1 MRYCV
6 DLRIESYKTSHF
18 MKILAISNLKGG
30 VGKSTIAQNIAAQF
44 AQNGVK
50 VCIADTDTEQKTSV
64 KWSSLRDSSL
74 VSIPVFSIAPE
85 RVSQEILG
93 LKQKYDLVIVDG
105 TPALTELTTRIII
118 LSDLVLV
125 PILPGGGDIWALE
138 NFLERYQEAKMTKE
152 SYGGKV
158 DIAVVVNRY
167 NERTTLDREVVNAIQ
182 DFGVTVLATKL
193 ANRVSYREAT
203 IQGISVHETKDE
215 KAKQEIEEL
224 TTEIQRI
231 MNNG

>member
-1 MRYCV
+1 
-6 DLRIESYKTSHF
+6 

-64 KWSSLRDSSL
+64 KWASLRDLSL

-85 RVSQEILG
+85 KVSQEILG

-118 LSDLVLV
+118 LSDLVVV

-138 NFLERYQEAKMTKE
+138 NFLERYQEAKVTKE

-158 DIAVVVNRY
+158 DIAVIVNRY

-182 DFGVTVLATKL
+182 DFGVTILATKL

-224 TTEIQRI
+224 TNEIQRL
-231 MNNG
+231 MVNG

>member
-1 MRYCV
+1 
-6 DLRIESYKTSHF
+6 

-64 KWSSLRDSSL
+64 KWASLRDSSL

-85 RVSQEILG
+85 KVSQEILG

-118 LSDLVLV
+118 LSDLVIV

-138 NFLERYQEAKMTKE
+138 NFLERYQEAKVTKE

-167 NERTTLDREVVNAIQ
+167 NERTTLDR
-182 DFGVTVLATKL
+182 
-193 ANRVSYREAT
+193 
-203 IQGISVHETKDE
+203 
-215 KAKQEIEEL
+215 
-224 TTEIQRI
+224 
-231 MNNG
+231 

>member
-1 MRYCV
+1 
-6 DLRIESYKTSHF
+6 

-64 KWSSLRDSSL
+64 KWASLRDSSL

-85 RVSQEILG
+85 KVSQEILG

-118 LSDLVLV
+118 LSDLVIV

-138 NFLERYQEAKMTKE
+138 NFLERYQEAKVTKE

-182 DFGVTVLATKL
+182 DFGVTILATKL

-203 IQGISVHETKDE
+203 IQGISVHDTKDE

-224 TTEIQRI
+224 TNEIQKL
-231 MNNG
+231 MVNG

>member
-1 MRYCV
+1 
-6 DLRIESYKTSHF
+6 

-64 KWSSLRDSSL
+64 KWASLRDSSL

-85 RVSQEILG
+85 KVSQEILG

-118 LSDLVLV
+118 LSDLVIV

-138 NFLERYQEAKMTKE
+138 NFLERYQEAKVTKE

-158 DIAVVVNRY
+158 DIAVIVNRY

-182 DFGVTVLATKL
+182 DFGVTILATKL

-203 IQGISVHETKDE
+203 IQGIRS
-215 KAKQEIEEL
+215 EERRVGKECL
-224 TTEIQRI
+224 CWCRSRWSPYH
-231 MNNG
+231 

>member
-1 MRYCV
+1 
-6 DLRIESYKTSHF
+6 

-50 VCIADTDTEQKTSV
+50 VCIADTDTEQKTSA
-64 KWSSLRDSSL
+64 KWSTLRDSSL
-74 VSIPVFSIAPE
+74 VAIPVFTINPDK
-85 RVSQEILG
+85 VSQEILG
-93 LKQKYDLVIVDG
+93 LKQKYELVIVDG

-118 LSDLVLV
+118 LSDLVVV

-138 NFLERYQEAKMTKE
+138 NFLERYQEAKITKE

-167 NERTTLDREVVNAIQ
+167 SDRTTLDREVVNAIQ
-182 DFGVTVLATKL
+182 DFGVTILETKL

-203 IQGISVHETKDE
+203 IQGISVHDTKDE

-224 TTEIQRI
+224 TKEIQKI
-231 MNNG
+231 MDNG

>member
-1 MRYCV
+1 
-6 DLRIESYKTSHF
+6 

-64 KWSSLRDSSL
+64 KWASLRDSSL
-74 VSIPVFSIAPE
+74 VSVPVFSIAPE
-85 RVSQEILG
+85 KVSQEILG
-93 LKQKYDLVIVDG
+93 LKQKYELVIVDG

-138 NFLERYQEAKMTKE
+138 NFLERYQEAKVTKE

-158 DIAVVVNRY
+158 DIAVIVNRY

-182 DFGVTVLATKL
+182 DFGVTILATKL

-224 TTEIQRI
+224 TSEIQKL
-231 MNNG
+231 MVNG

>member
-1 MRYCV
+1 
-6 DLRIESYKTSHF
+6 

-64 KWSSLRDSSL
+64 KWASLRDSSL

-85 RVSQEILG
+85 KVSQEILG

-118 LSDLVLV
+118 LSDLVIV

-138 NFLERYQEAKMTKE
+138 NFLERYQEAKVTKE

-158 DIAVVVNRY
+158 NIAVIVNRY

-182 DFGVTVLATKL
+182 DFGVTILATKL

-203 IQGISVHETKDE
+203 IQGISVHDTKDE

-224 TTEIQRI
+224 TKEIEQI
-231 MNNG
+231 MVNG

>member
-1 MRYCV
+1 
-6 DLRIESYKTSHF
+6 

-50 VCIADTDTEQKTSV
+50 VCIADTDTEQKTSAR
-64 KWSSLRDSSL
+64 WATLRDSSL
-74 VSIPVFSIAPE
+74 VAIPVFTINPDK
-85 RVSQEILG
+85 VSQEILG
-93 LKQKYDLVIVDG
+93 LKQKYELVIVDG

-118 LSDLVLV
+118 LSDLVIV

-138 NFLERYQEAKMTKE
+138 NFLERYQEAKITKE
-152 SYGGKV
+152 SYGGRV
-158 DIAVVVNRY
+158 NVAVVVNRY
-167 NERTTLDREVVNAIQ
+167 SDRTTLDREVVNAIQ
-182 DFGVTVLATKL
+182 DFGVTVLNTKL

-203 IQGISVHETKDE
+203 IQGISVHDTKDE

-224 TTEIQRI
+224 TAEIEKLLSY
-231 MNNG
+231 

>member
-1 MRYCV
+1 
-6 DLRIESYKTSHF
+6 

-64 KWSSLRDSSL
+64 KWASLRDSSL

-85 RVSQEILG
+85 KVSQEILG

-118 LSDLVLV
+118 LSDLVIV

-138 NFLERYQEAKMTKE
+138 NFLERYQEAKVTKE

-158 DIAVVVNRY
+158 DIAVIVNRY

-182 DFGVTVLATKL
+182 DFGVTILATKL

-203 IQGISVHETKDE
+203 IQGISVHDTKDE

-224 TTEIQRI
+224 TKEIEQI
-231 MNNG
+231 MVNG

>member
-1 MRYCV
+1 
-6 DLRIESYKTSHF
+6 

-64 KWSSLRDSSL
+64 KWASLRDSSL

-85 RVSQEILG
+85 KVSQEILG

-118 LSDLVLV
+118 LSDLVIV

-138 NFLERYQEAKMTKE
+138 NFLERYQEAKVTKE

-158 DIAVVVNRY
+158 DIAVIVNRY

-182 DFGVTVLATKL
+182 DFGVTILATKL

-203 IQGISVHETKDE
+203 IQGISVHDTKDE

-224 TTEIQRI
+224 TNEIQKL
-231 MNNG
+231 MVNG

>member
-1 MRYCV
+1 
-6 DLRIESYKTSHF
+6 

-50 VCIADTDTEQKTSV
+50 VCIADTDTEQKTSA
-64 KWSSLRDSSL
+64 KWATLRDSSL
-74 VSIPVFSIAPE
+74 VSIPVFTINPDK
-85 RVSQEILG
+85 VSQEILG
-93 LKQKYDLVIVDG
+93 LKQKYELVIVDG

-118 LSDLVLV
+118 LSDLVVV

-138 NFLERYQEAKMTKE
+138 NFLERYQEAKVTKE

-167 NERTTLDREVVNAIQ
+167 SERTTLDREVVNAIQ
-182 DFGVTVLATKL
+182 DFDVTVLATKL

-224 TTEIQRI
+224 TLEIQKL
-231 MNNG
+231 MDNG

>member
-1 MRYCV
+1 
-6 DLRIESYKTSHF
+6 

-64 KWSSLRDSSL
+64 KWASLRDSSL

-85 RVSQEILG
+85 KVSQEILG

-118 LSDLVLV
+118 LSDLVVV

-138 NFLERYQEAKMTKE
+138 NFLERYQEAKVTKE

-158 DIAVVVNRY
+158 DIAVIVNRY

-215 KAKQEIEEL
+215 KAKQEIGEL
-224 TTEIQRI
+224 TKEIEQL
-231 MNNG
+231 MVNG

>member
-1 MRYCV
+1 
-6 DLRIESYKTSHF
+6 

-64 KWSSLRDSSL
+64 KWASLRDSSL

-85 RVSQEILG
+85 KVSQEILG
-93 LKQKYDLVIVDG
+93 LKQKYELVIVDG

-138 NFLERYQEAKMTKE
+138 NFLERYQEAKVTKE

-158 DIAVVVNRY
+158 DIAVIVNRY

-182 DFGVTVLATKL
+182 DFGVTILATKL

-224 TTEIQRI
+224 TKEIEQI
-231 MNNG
+231 MVNS

>member
-1 MRYCV
+1 
-6 DLRIESYKTSHF
+6 

-64 KWSSLRDSSL
+64 KWASLRDSSL

-85 RVSQEILG
+85 KVSQEILG

-118 LSDLVLV
+118 LSDLVIV

-138 NFLERYQEAKMTKE
+138 NFLERYQEAKVTKE

-158 DIAVVVNRY
+158 NIAVIVNRY

-182 DFGVTVLATKL
+182 DFGVTILATKL

-203 IQGISVHETKDE
+203 IQGISVHDTKDE

-224 TTEIQRI
+224 TNEIQKLMI
-231 MNNG
+231 NGKSIDFQ

>member
-1 MRYCV
+1 
-6 DLRIESYKTSHF
+6 

-50 VCIADTDTEQKTSV
+50 VCIADTDTEQKTSA
-64 KWSSLRDSSL
+64 KWATLRDSSL
-74 VSIPVFSIAPE
+74 VPIPVFTIAQE
-85 RVSQEILG
+85 KVSQEILG

-118 LSDLVLV
+118 LSDLVVV

-138 NFLERYQEAKMTKE
+138 NFLERYQEAKVTKE

-167 NERTTLDREVVNAIQ
+167 SERTTLDREVVNAIQ
-182 DFGVTVLATKL
+182 DFGVTILATKL

-215 KAKQEIEEL
+215 KAKQEIADL
-224 TTEIQRI
+224 TKEIKALL
-231 MNNG
+231 GY